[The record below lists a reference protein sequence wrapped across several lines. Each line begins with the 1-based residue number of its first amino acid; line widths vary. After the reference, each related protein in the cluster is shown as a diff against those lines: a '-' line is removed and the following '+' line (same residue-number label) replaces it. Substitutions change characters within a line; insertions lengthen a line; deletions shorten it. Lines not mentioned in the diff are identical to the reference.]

1 MSNRR
6 RSPQENGR
14 LSAKRKSEAV
24 RSIRATTASKSSPRP
39 NRCSIDLR
47 STRTIRFCGP
57 ENCFYTLL
65 ADLAKNK
72 AFPPSPGRYFLI
84 LFLGLTC
91 GVRAQTD
98 LEHTLSGYVED
109 AASGEKLIGA
119 VLHEPMLRQG
129 TTTNRYG
136 FFSLTLPAGTLR
148 VVVSHIGYQSDTL
161 ATRLEQDLQLNI
173 ALQPRP
179 LEMGTVQVE
188 AERLDPIQEQSRM
201 SVVQV
206 PVRQIKNAPVLMG
219 EVDVLKTL
227 QLLPGVQSGAEGMSG
242 LYVRGGS
249 PDQNLILLD
258 DAPVYNVSHLFGF
271 FSVFNANT
279 IKNVQLTKAGFP
291 ARYGGRLSSVL
302 EIDMKDGNM
311 KEFEAEGSV
320 GLIASQLTVQGP
332 LRKDRTS
339 FILSGRRTYFD
350 LLMRPFLSG
359 DDRGGYHFYDVNAK
373 VNHIFSPRSRVYL
386 SWYGGD
392 DRFWSDFEDE
402 YGSGNFREENSTA
415 ANFGWGNVTSTLR
428 WNYLFSNRLFGNL
441 TAIYSRYQL
450 TTNVD
455 DRSTVISDGD
465 RESETLRLR
474 YLSGIRDWGLKL
486 DLDYIPDPTH
496 YIRFGGSGTLHTY
509 RPGAAQI
516 KFNPFDGTPEDTTLA
531 AQETDAMEYSLYA
544 EDDVHLSSRLKANLG
559 LHTSGFLVDGEF
571 YTSLQPRV
579 STRYLLPSDWAVK
592 ASYARMRQYIHLL
605 SNSTVGLPTDLW
617 LPATGRVR
625 PQRSEQVGL
634 GLARQ
639 LKEQYEFSVEGYYK
653 TMDELIEYRE
663 GASFL
668 VGFGESEDWQD
679 KVETGRGWSYGA
691 ELFLQKKRGRTTGWA
706 GYTLSWT
713 RRRFDQLNEGRSFP
727 YRYDRR
733 HDASL
738 VLSHQMSRSL
748 SLSLTWV
755 YGTGNAVTLP
765 VARYYSDRDGAWAIR
780 LPQPYLPYVPYET
793 VVYGERNGYRMAA
806 FHHLDLSFNF
816 GLAESDRH
824 GFSLG
829 VYNAYNRKNPFF
841 IYFEERYDYARDV
854 RRFRA
859 KQVSLFPLLP
869 WINYR
874 FKF

>member
-1 MSNRR
+1 MRPARR
-6 RSPQENGR
+6 GG
-14 LSAKRKSEAV
+14 A
-24 RSIRATTASKSSPRP
+24 RAR
-39 NRCSIDLR
+39 
-47 STRTIRFCGP
+47 
-57 ENCFYTLL
+57 LL
-65 ADLAKNK
+65 AGI
-72 AFPPSPGRYFLI
+72 PI
-84 LFLGLTC
+84 LLGLA
-91 GVRAQTD
+91 GGAGAQG
-98 LEHTLSGYVED
+98 EPKHTLSGHVED
-109 AASGEKLIGA
+109 ASSGEKLIGA
-119 VLHEPMLRQG
+119 VLHEPDLRQG

-136 FFSLTLPAGTLR
+136 FFSLTLPAGTRR

-161 ATRLEQDLQLNI
+161 ATRLEGDLQLNI
-173 ALQPRP
+173 ALEPEP
-179 LEMGTVQVE
+179 LEMEAVEVE
-188 AERLDPIQEQSRM
+188 AERLEPIQMESRM

-206 PVRQIKNAPVLMG
+206 PVRQIKSAPVLMG

-271 FSVFNANT
+271 FSVFNADA

-339 FILSGRRTYFD
+339 FIVSGRRTYAD
-350 LLMRPFLSG
+350 LLIRPFLRS

-392 DRFWSDFEDE
+392 DRFWSEVRDE
-402 YGSGNFREENSTA
+402 YEIAYENRDGLYREEDA
-415 ANFGWGNVTSTLR
+415 IDADFGWGNVTSTLR

-450 TTNVD
+450 TTSVD
-455 DRSTVISDGD
+455 RTTETTDEL
-465 RESETLRLR
+465 RETEALRLH

-486 DLDYIPDPTH
+486 DLDYIPDPAH
-496 YIRFGGSGTLHTY
+496 YVRAGGSATLHTY

-516 KFNPFDGTPEDTTLA
+516 KYDRVDGTLEDTTLT
-531 AQETDAMEYSLYA
+531 AQVTDAVEYSLYA
-544 EDDVHLSSRLKANLG
+544 EDDVRLTDLLKANLG
-559 LHTSGFLVDGEF
+559 LHASGFLVDGEV
-571 YTSLQPRV
+571 YTSLQPRLSV
-579 STRYLLPSDWAVK
+579 RYLLPSDWAVK

-617 LPATGRVR
+617 LPATERVR
-625 PQRSEQVGL
+625 PQRSQQVGV

-639 LKEQYEFSVEGYYK
+639 LRERYEFSVEGYYK

-691 ELFLQKKRGRTTGWA
+691 ELFVQKKRGRTTGWA

-713 RRRFDQLNEGRSFP
+713 RRRFDGLNEGRSFP

-738 VLSHQMSRSL
+738 VLSHQVSRSL

-765 VARYYSDRDGAWAIR
+765 LARYYSDPIGPGSLRVPRGHQ
-780 LPQPYLPYVPYET
+780 LPHET
-793 VVYGERNGYRMAA
+793 VVYAERNGYRMSA
-806 FHHLDLSFNF
+806 FHHLDLSLNL
-816 GLAESDRH
+816 GGYGQGGRH

-829 VYNAYNRKNPFF
+829 VYNAYNRRNPFF
-841 IYFEERYDYARDV
+841 IYFEERSNRDARW
-854 RRFRA
+854 FRA

-874 FKF
+874 FKY

>member
-1 MSNRR
+1 MRPA
-6 RSPQENGR
+6 RSGGW
-14 LSAKRKSEAV
+14 
-24 RSIRATTASKSSPRP
+24 
-39 NRCSIDLR
+39 
-47 STRTIRFCGP
+47 TR
-57 ENCFYTLL
+57 LL
-65 ADLAKNK
+65 AGI
-72 AFPPSPGRYFLI
+72 PI
-84 LFLGLTC
+84 LLGLAA
-91 GVRAQTD
+91 GAGAQG
-98 LEHTLSGYVED
+98 EHKHTLSGYVED
-109 AASGEKLIGA
+109 ASSGEKLIGA
-119 VLHEPMLRQG
+119 VLHEPDLRQG

-136 FFSLTLPAGTLR
+136 FFSLTLPAGALR

-161 ATRLEQDLQLNI
+161 ATQLEGDLQLNI
-173 ALQPRP
+173 ALEPEP
-179 LEMGTVQVE
+179 LEMGVVEVE
-188 AERLDPIQEQSRM
+188 AERLEPIQMESRM

-206 PVRQIKNAPVLMG
+206 PVRQIKSAPVLMG

-271 FSVFNANT
+271 FSVFNADA

-332 LRKDRTS
+332 LSKDRTS
-339 FILSGRRTYFD
+339 FIVSGRRTYAD
-350 LLMRPFLSG
+350 LLIRPFLRS

-392 DRFWSDFEDE
+392 DRFWSEVRNDYEIAYENRDGL
-402 YGSGNFREENSTA
+402 YREEDA
-415 ANFGWGNVTSTLR
+415 IDADFGWGNVTSTLR

-450 TTNVD
+450 TTSVD
-455 DRSTVISDGD
+455 RTTETTDEL
-465 RESETLRLR
+465 RETEALRLR

-486 DLDYIPDPTH
+486 DLDYIPDPAH
-496 YIRFGGSGTLHTY
+496 YVRAGGSATLHTY

-516 KFNPFDGTPEDTTLA
+516 KYDRVDGTLEDTTLT
-531 AQETDAMEYSLYA
+531 AQITDAVEYSLYA
-544 EDDVHLSSRLKANLG
+544 EDDVRLTSQLKANLG
-559 LHTSGFLVDGEF
+559 LHTSGFQVDGEL
-571 YTSLQPRV
+571 YTSLQPRLSV
-579 STRYLLPSDWAVK
+579 RYLLPSDWAVK

-617 LPATGRVR
+617 LPATERVR
-625 PQRSEQVGL
+625 PQRSQQVGV

-639 LKEQYEFSVEGYYK
+639 LREQYEFSVEGYYK

-691 ELFLQKKRGRTTGWA
+691 ELFVQKKRGRTTGWA

-713 RRRFDQLNEGRSFP
+713 RRRFDGLNEGRSFP

-738 VLSHQMSRSL
+738 VLSHQVSRSL

-765 VARYYSDRDGAWAIR
+765 LARYHSDPIGPGSLRVPRGHQ
-780 LPQPYLPYVPYET
+780 LPHET
-793 VVYGERNGYRMAA
+793 VVYAERNGYRMSA
-806 FHHLDLSFNF
+806 FHHLDLSLNL
-816 GLAESDRH
+816 GGYGQGGRH

-829 VYNAYNRKNPFF
+829 VYNAYNRRNPFF
-841 IYFEERYDYARDV
+841 IYFEERSNRDARW
-854 RRFRA
+854 FRA

-874 FKF
+874 FKY